1 MKTEEKTM
9 TLITR
14 KRAASCSD
22 SELQSLLAKLF
33 NELAS
38 GRLDPQARQACEA
51 SLGTVRSELTRRSPK

>member
-14 KRAASCSD
+14 KQAASCTD
-22 SELQSLLAKLF
+22 SELQSLLSKLF

-38 GRLDPQARQACEA
+38 GRLDAVQQRVHLTSARIIGAEFT
-51 SLGTVRSELTRRSPK
+51 SRRKR

>member
-1 MKTEEKTM
+1 M

-14 KRAASCSD
+14 KQAASCTD
-22 SELQSLLAKLF
+22 SELHSLLRKLF

-51 SLGTVRSELTRRSPK
+51 SIRTVRSELTRRSPK

>member
-14 KRAASCSD
+14 KQAASCTD

-38 GRLDPQARQACEA
+38 GRLDAASQKALNSSALTIKAELNLRQ
-51 SLGTVRSELTRRSPK
+51 R